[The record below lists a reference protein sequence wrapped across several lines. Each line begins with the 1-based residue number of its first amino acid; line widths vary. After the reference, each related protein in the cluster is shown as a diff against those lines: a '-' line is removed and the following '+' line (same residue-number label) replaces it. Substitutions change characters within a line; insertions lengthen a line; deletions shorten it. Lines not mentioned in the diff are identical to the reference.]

1 MTGNPLKTYTVS
13 NNLMKKKV
21 TRVIL
26 TAACVLLAPA
36 LTFAQSGGVADDLQS
51 LQGVLDGLYNQM
63 MPMCSGMINVAQ
75 GIAGFGALWYI
86 ASRIWKHIAAAES
99 IDIYPLLRPFA
110 IGFCI
115 MFFPFVLNLMNGVLQ
130 PCVSATQNMATNSN
144 QAIATLLANQATPA
158 DPQQQGATTMN
169 GDPDKWYQYSH
180 PDGTA
185 TTTQTTT
192 LSDQFS
198 GWGWKNMIK
207 KAIAELLNVLFEAA
221 ALCIDT
227 IRTFKLIVLAIL
239 GPLCFGLSVFDGF
252 QHSMKQWIARY
263 VNVYMWLP
271 VANIFGAIIAKIQV
285 NMIQLEQSGGTSN
298 PHFGDTNTA
307 YLIFMVI
314 GIVGYF
320 TVPGIANYIMNVG
333 GHALFS
339 KTSAL
344 ASMATSY
351 ISGAMIQSFTQSGG
365 KTNTQ
370 GATGS
375 SVSNGGNAPPIKDKL
390 LGSGGSNT
398 DKKT

>member
-1 MTGNPLKTYTVS
+1 
-13 NNLMKKKV
+13 MKKKITKV
-21 TRVIL
+21 G
-26 TAACVLLAPA
+26 LLATCLMLVPV
-36 LTFAQSGGVADDLQS
+36 LTFAQSGDVTDDLQS
-51 LQGVLDGLYNQM
+51 LQSVLDNLYNQM

-75 GIAGFGALWYI
+75 GIAGFAALWYI
-86 ASRIWKHIAAAES
+86 AARVWKHIATAEP

-115 MFFPFVLNLMNGVLQ
+115 LFFPYVLNLMNGVLQ
-130 PCVSATQNMATNSN
+130 PCVSATQHIATNSN
-144 QAIATLLANQATPA
+144 QAIATLLANEAIPP
-158 DPQQQGATTMN
+158 DPQQEGAATISSE
-169 GDPDKWYQYSH
+169 PDRWYQYSH
-180 PDGTA
+180 PDGTSGQ
-185 TTTQTTT
+185 TQTTNM
-192 LSDQFS
+192 SDQFS

-207 KAIAELLNVLFEAA
+207 KAIAELLNLLFEAA

-271 VANIFGAIIAKIQV
+271 IANIFGAIIAKIQV
-285 NMIQLEQSGGTSN
+285 NMIQLEQSGGAAN

-351 ISGAMIQSFTQSGG
+351 ISGAMIQSFSQRGE
-365 KTNTQ
+365 KANTH
-370 GATGS
+370 GS
-375 SVSNGGNAPPIKDKL
+375 SSTPGSYEPPIKNKL
-390 LGSGGSNT
+390 SGSGGNT

>member
-1 MTGNPLKTYTVS
+1 MKNKIIKVALVGIFLL
-13 NNLMKKKV
+13 LM
-21 TRVIL
+21 
-26 TAACVLLAPA
+26 PA

-51 LQGVLDGLYNQM
+51 LQGVLDNLYNQM
-63 MPMCSGMINVAQ
+63 MPMCSGMISVAQ
-75 GIAGFGALWYI
+75 GIAGFAALWYI
-86 ASRIWKHIAAAES
+86 AARVWKHIAAAES

-115 MFFPFVLNLMNGVLQ
+115 MFFPYVLNLMNGVLQ
-130 PCVSATQNMATNSN
+130 PCITATQNMATNSN
-144 QAIATLLANQATPA
+144 QAIATLLANEATPP

-169 GDPDKWYQYSH
+169 GEPDKWYQYSH
-180 PDGTA
+180 PDGT
-185 TTTQTTT
+185 TGTTQTTNM
-192 LSDQFS
+192 SDQFS

-285 NMIQLEQSGGTSN
+285 NMVQLEQSGGAAS
-298 PHFGDTNTA
+298 PHFGDTNGA

-351 ISGAMIQSFTQSGG
+351 ISGAMIQSFSQGGG
-365 KTNTQ
+365 KPSTQ
-370 GATGS
+370 GS
-375 SVSNGGNAPPIKDKL
+375 SGPSGNNGGNAPPIKDKL
-390 LGSGGSNT
+390 SGSGGNT